1 MPRQDSISIPKEGCA
16 GGCDTKPKEGL
27 GPGLNPGQ
35 DGREEREQRGG
46 LPGGLGKPP
55 PPPHREEAQGPTC
68 KPVGGVEPSQPRS

>member
-1 MPRQDSISIPKEGCA
+1 MGVCMPRQDSISIPKEGCA

-55 PPPHREEAQGPTC
+55 PTPA
-68 KPVGGVEPSQPRS
+68 